1 MAFTI
6 YFLESI
12 TSKILLYIMQLQIH
26 NFFGPNV
33 FCNNSSKLVLF
44 QRQEDSC
51 DKLFAKVR
59 RQTSPAG
66 MQGKIGHRVRVCCQ
80 KKMQVDKY
88 PRFVCKVDC
97 LGNILEC

>member
-80 KKMQVDKY
+80 KKMQVDQTNSIPY
-88 PRFVCKVDC
+88 IC
-97 LGNILEC
+97 LQGTLLR